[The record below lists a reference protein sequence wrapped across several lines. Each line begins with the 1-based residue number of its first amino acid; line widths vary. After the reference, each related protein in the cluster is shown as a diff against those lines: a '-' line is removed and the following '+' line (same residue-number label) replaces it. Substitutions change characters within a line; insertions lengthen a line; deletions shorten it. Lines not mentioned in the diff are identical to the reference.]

1 MANKVQELSELLADL
16 EYDFGV
22 RDSAI
27 HMLAVL
33 QDFWEADIPVRTTDL
48 LNNFTHTSR
57 ATTHRML
64 QELVS
69 RRVLKLQVCPD
80 DRRIK
85 FVTAGPRFS
94 KYEQRIKDAL

>member
-64 QELVS
+64 QELLL
-69 RRVLKLQVCPD
+69 RRSLKFLPIHFHPRARGYFFCAWVEKITPCPVLE
-80 DRRIK
+80 
-85 FVTAGPRFS
+85 G
-94 KYEQRIKDAL
+94 